1 MVTGRGRP
9 AKRPTGPGGYA
20 PPGLAWGPLYFP
32 LTRAEDPPPGGSL
45 EHTDVVLWPDGS
57 AELKGTVP
65 RAARKESHVQC
76 WRLPL
81 APGAE
86 RPGGRGVLV
95 PY

>member
-9 AKRPTGPGGYA
+9 AKCPTGPGGSA
-20 PPGLAWGPLYFP
+20 PRPGLGSAVFP
-32 LTRAEDPPPGGSL
+32 ADESGRPPPGGSL

-86 RPGGRGVLV
+86 RPGGGV
-95 PY
+95 Y